1 MTYKSSALAVSISW
15 SIYMENI
22 VHTYIFVLHDTHIIT
37 TGNLILKN
45 SHHQLWE
52 AFNMLTFE
60 EPCNFKQNSTKHFF
74 EMLSVQRINNLTTNN
89 QSFTNSPL
97 LTWKIHICM
106 LPWADDFFMW
116 LVCLSYV
123 SRTLSISTLNQGKGS
138 LLSC

>member
-1 MTYKSSALAVSISW
+1 
-15 SIYMENI
+15 MENI

-97 LTWKIHICM
+97 LT
-106 LPWADDFFMW
+106 
-116 LVCLSYV
+116 
-123 SRTLSISTLNQGKGS
+123 
-138 LLSC
+138 